1 MTKTFSG
8 IVTSVRSLNTAVVQ
22 VSWHV
27 PHPLYKKLVAK
38 SKKFK
43 IETAGIELG
52 VGDTVIIEETKPVS
66 KDWFCLLTKSQ
77 LKTSKPSPSRRA
89 GLNSIEDNPLK
100 LL

>member
-27 PHPLYKKLVAK
+27 PHPLYKKLMAK

-66 KDWFCLLTKSQ
+66 KDKHFKLLTITTGIKEVQ
-77 LKTSKPSPSRRA
+77 HA
-89 GLNSIEDNPLK
+89 
-100 LL
+100 